1 MIPLFLGLTI
11 ANLLLMAAVFCMG
24 LFVVDHTG
32 QVTSMYARHLVLG
45 LGTGLMATLTHVAVY
60 MYHMATARW
69 LQAATD
75 KVGESQARWAAPALT
90 RKRKVFFIMMAT
102 IGVTMLAMFAGAAA
116 DPMVNPWWPG
126 EVHMM
131 AGLLALAANGSAA
144 ISEYRH
150 IRRQGELMD
159 DALAELNRPRPVQEF
174 KSAGNHEI
182 EASA

>member
-11 ANLLLMAAVFCMG
+11 GNLLLMTAVFLMG
-24 LFVVDHTG
+24 LLVVDHTG
-32 QVTSMYARHLVLG
+32 QVTAMHSRHVLLG
-45 LGTGLMATLTHVAVY
+45 LGAGLWATLTHVAVY

-75 KVGESQARWAAPALT
+75 KSGQPEARWAAPALA
-90 RKRKVFFIMMAT
+90 RKRKVFFVMMAA
-102 IGVTMLAMFAGAAA
+102 IGATVIAMFAGAAA
-116 DPMVNPWWPG
+116 DPLVNPWWPG

-131 AGLLALAANGSAA
+131 LALFALAANASAA

-159 DALAELNRPRPVQEF
+159 DALAVLNRGATIAQ
-174 KSAGNHEI
+174 
-182 EASA
+182 